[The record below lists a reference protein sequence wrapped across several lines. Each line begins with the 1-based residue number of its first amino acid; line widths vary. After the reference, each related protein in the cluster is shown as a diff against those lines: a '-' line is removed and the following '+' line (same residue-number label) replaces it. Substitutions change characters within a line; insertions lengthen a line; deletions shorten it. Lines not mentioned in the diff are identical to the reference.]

1 MKVCSNVMSCIR
13 LALNGVS
20 GGNQS
25 VCRISILI
33 EEMLEWVE
41 SLDTLD
47 RIALEGTGLYWKV
60 LERVVMP
67 VGLECHE

>member
-1 MKVCSNVMSCIR
+1 MSCIR

-25 VCRISILI
+25 LCRISILI
-33 EEMLEWVE
+33 GEMLEWVE
-41 SLDTLD
+41 SLKHW
-47 RIALEGTGLYWKV
+47 IALEGTGLYWKV
-60 LERVVMP
+60 LERVVML

>member
-1 MKVCSNVMSCIR
+1 MSCIR

-20 GGNQS
+20 GVDQS

-47 RIALEGTGLYWKV
+47 TLDSTGRYWNVLEGAGTCSNACRAG
-60 LERVVMP
+60 MS
-67 VGLECHE
+67 

>member
-1 MKVCSNVMSCIR
+1 MSCIR

-25 VCRISILI
+25 VCRICIVI
-33 EEMLEWVE
+33 EEMLERVE
-41 SLDTLD
+41 SLIHW
-47 RIALEGTGLYWKV
+47 IALEGTGLYWKV

>member
-1 MKVCSNVMSCIR
+1 MSCIR

-25 VCRISILI
+25 LCRISILI
-33 EEMLEWVE
+33 GEMLKWVE

-47 RIALEGTGLYWKV
+47 STGRYWIVLEGAAMCSNAWKAG
-60 LERVVMP
+60 MS
-67 VGLECHE
+67 

>member
-1 MKVCSNVMSCIR
+1 MSCIR

-25 VCRISILI
+25 LCRISILI

-47 RIALEGTGLYWKV
+47 STGRYWVVLEGAGTCNNAWKA
-60 LERVVMP
+60 
-67 VGLECHE
+67 ECHE

>member
-1 MKVCSNVMSCIR
+1 MSCIR

-25 VCRISILI
+25 LRRISILI

-47 RIALEGTGLYWKV
+47 STGRYWIVLEGAGMCSNAC
-60 LERVVMP
+60 RA
-67 VGLECHE
+67 ECHE